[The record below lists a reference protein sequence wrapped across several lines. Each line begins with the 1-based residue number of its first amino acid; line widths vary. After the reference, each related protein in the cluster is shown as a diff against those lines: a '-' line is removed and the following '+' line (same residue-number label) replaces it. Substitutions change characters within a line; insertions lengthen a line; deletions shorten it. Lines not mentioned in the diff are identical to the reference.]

1 MTPWYPWAGDLISG
15 VFHRTQAHAVARLG
29 VEVRVVAPRPFSPPP
44 LPWLGGRWA
53 RYAAMPRTQ
62 VDDGVRIDR
71 PPYLAVPGEP
81 AWALPS
87 RAVAGAAL
95 RVLRHDPPPDV
106 LHGHFV
112 VPTSMATRR
121 VARTLHRPFVVTVH
135 GYDATSWP
143 AAHPDSLGEYRATL
157 RGAAAVIAVSR
168 AIADRVAALAGVDA
182 VTLPLGVD
190 HAALRGAA
198 LPKAEA
204 RAALGLPD
212 DRLVVL
218 FAARNVSHKGLAEFT
233 EALLGLGRPFLGVVI
248 GDGSMAGHR
257 ADEGRRDD
265 RIRHHGPQ
273 DRDGVVRYLCAA
285 DVLVLPSYQEGLPTI
300 LVEAGSLGLP
310 VVATAVDGTPELL
323 ADDAGLLIPPRDPAA
338 IAAALEAVAA
348 DLPAAAARASRL
360 RARVETDYD
369 ATVNARRLVALYRDV
384 AATGGRA

>member
-1 MTPWYPWAGDLISG
+1 
-15 VFHRTQAHAVARLG
+15 
-29 VEVRVVAPRPFSPPP
+29 
-44 LPWLGGRWA
+44 
-53 RYAAMPRTQ
+53 
-62 VDDGVRIDR
+62 
-71 PPYLAVPGEP
+71 
-81 AWALPS
+81 
-87 RAVAGAAL
+87 
-95 RVLRHDPPPDV
+95 
-106 LHGHFV
+106 
-112 VPTSMATRR
+112 
-121 VARTLHRPFVVTVH
+121 
-135 GYDATSWP
+135 
-143 AAHPDSLGEYRATL
+143 
-157 RGAAAVIAVSR
+157 VIAVSR

-218 FAARNVSHKGLAEFT
+218 FAARNVPHKGLAEFT

-323 ADDAGLLIPPRDPAA
+323 ADGAGLLIPPRDPAA